1 MAYHGPSYGLSREC
15 QMKSQA
21 KFDIVRARE
30 ACDWVESVTGLTLD
44 WPTSDGLVDQLAFGH
59 ALKDGVAL
67 CTLMNTLLPKAVP
80 RISTMKA
87 PFKQRENLE
96 LFLKGC
102 ESYGLKS
109 QDLFQVNDL
118 YENKNLYMVV
128 DCLFALGGLAQKRSF
143 DGPVIGVKVAMENRR
158 NFSKDKLKESQKIIG
173 LQYGSNKGASQS
185 GMTAYGTGRQ
195 IIPGE
200 AQKIVST
207 DSHKIIGLQSGSNKG
222 ASQAGMTPYGAPR
235 QIIPDDS
242 QKLISEDGHTILTL
256 QSGSNKGAS
265 QAGMTPYGAP
275 RQIIADECVKNNKQ
289 NRERSSLPHSV
300 EDVSHDSLGSHDEDS
315 ASSAVDEDSYSQSS
329 VTEQEI
335 GIVDSGD
342 YER

>member
-235 QIIPDDS
+235 QIIPD
-242 QKLISEDGHTILTL
+242 
-256 QSGSNKGAS
+256 
-265 QAGMTPYGAP
+265 
-275 RQIIADECVKNNKQ
+275 ECVKNNKQ